1 MCPKGHV
8 LNGRRV
14 EIATAKKRKISTL
27 TSKIFRYASAVELC
41 SEDGDG
47 MSKSEDDLRAA
58 LGEAPGA
65 TAPGGL
71 DGVFSILGQLME
83 RSEER
88 HREALE
94 ATEQR
99 HRQEMKRSSELTLDL
114 FKKLSTRID
123 DRCDQLEQRMMMPAA
138 EAAPQTMVEK
148 VVKDIAEIATLA
160 LRKYVNQ
167 Q

>member
-1 MCPKGHV
+1 MCSKGHV
-8 LNGRRV
+8 FDARRGV
-14 EIATAKKRKISTL
+14 VATAKKREISTL
-27 TSKIFRYASAVELC
+27 TSKIFRYASAADLC

-47 MSKSEDDLRAA
+47 MSKSEGDMRAA
-58 LGEAPGA
+58 LAEAAGA

-71 DGVFSILGQLME
+71 DGVFTILGQLME

-123 DRCDQLEQRMMMPAA
+123 ERCDQLEQRMTPAA
-138 EAAPQTMVEK
+138 QASPQTMAEK
-148 VVKDIAEIATLA
+148 VAKDLAEVATIA
-160 LRKYVNQ
+160 LRKYVSG
-167 Q
+167 

>member
-1 MCPKGHV
+1 
-8 LNGRRV
+8 
-14 EIATAKKRKISTL
+14 
-27 TSKIFRYASAVELC
+27 
-41 SEDGDG
+41 

-88 HREALE
+88 QAQLMERSEERHREALE

-99 HRQEMKRSSELTLDL
+99 HRQEMKLSSELTLDL

-123 DRCDQLEQRMMMPAA
+123 ERCDQLEQRMIPAA
-138 EAAPQTMVEK
+138 QAAPQTMAEK
-148 VVKDIAEIATLA
+148 VVKDLAEVATIA
-160 LRKYVNQ
+160 LRKYVSGQ
-167 Q
+167 